1 MSELASESMSQGDQH
16 RACEGLSVS
25 TRRDSAARRTCDIVI
40 AGTAVVL
47 LTPLLLSLAVLIRL
61 RLGSPVLFRQRRA
74 GRHGREFAIL
84 KFRTM
89 HRPRYPGQSDRERET
104 RIGTALRRTSLD
116 ELPQL
121 LNILRGDMSLIG
133 PRPTLPEQVRAY
145 DPRQRGRLAVRPGL
159 TGWAQ
164 VHGRNLL
171 SWPERIELDLWY
183 LENRTWLLDARIVA
197 LTVTALARPRGVI
210 GLDGTNP
217 GFPANTP
224 GR

>member
-1 MSELASESMSQGDQH
+1 MSAPGVRPD
-16 RACEGLSVS
+16 S
-25 TRRDSAARRTCDIVI
+25 TARRVCDVVV
-40 AGTAVVL
+40 AAVAVVL
-47 LTPLLLSLAVLIRL
+47 LLPLLLTLALLVHFRM
-61 RLGSPVLFRQRRA
+61 GSPVLFRQRRA
-74 GRHGREFAIL
+74 GRHGQEFAIL

-89 HRPRYPGQSDRERET
+89 HPPSYPGQPDHERET
-104 RIGTALRRTSLD
+104 KIGAVLRRTSLD

-121 LNILRGDMSLIG
+121 INILRGDMSLVG

-145 DPRQRGRLAVRPGL
+145 DRHQRGRLAVRPGL

-183 LENRTWLLDARIVA
+183 VEHRTWLLDARIVA
-197 LTVTALARPRGVI
+197 LTMAALARRRGIV
-210 GLDGTNP
+210 GLDGHNP

-224 GR
+224 GRREDEPQSTDPR

>member
-1 MSELASESMSQGDQH
+1 MTTAARTL
-16 RACEGLSVS
+16 
-25 TRRDSAARRTCDIVI
+25 RDGAARRVCDVLT
-40 AGTAVVL
+40 AGAAVVL
-47 LTPLLLSLAVLIRL
+47 LAPLLLALAVLVRL
-61 RLGSPVLFRQRRA
+61 RLGSPVLFRQRRS
-74 GRHGREFAIL
+74 GWHGKEFAIL

-89 HRPRYPGQSDRERET
+89 HRPRYPDQPDHERET

-121 LNILRGDMSLIG
+121 MNILRGDMSLIG

-164 VHGRNLL
+164 IHGRNLL

-183 LENRTWLLDARIVA
+183 IEHRTWLLDARIA
-197 LTVTALARPRGVI
+197 ILTVATLVRSRGVV
-210 GLDGTNP
+210 GQNGTNP
-217 GFPANTP
+217 GFPASTP
-224 GR
+224 TRRDHEAQSTDS